1 MNKLQYEDLE
11 RVYKLYGYES
21 CVINGVHVYEYK
33 HGRYFGADIYSPDSK
48 PSQKIIEIEKMY
60 KKQGFATSIKS
71 YCSLSEL
78 EVDLFRSFFHADSFK
93 FQLRRRYE
101 NFVNRQL
108 NGLPDNAKYEY
119 INAPYQSVLY
129 ENDGIIQGEQ
139 EYEISPIDKVIDA
152 YNNCAGPLL
161 TIIEAAAGY
170 GKTCTA
176 YEIVNRLC
184 LSDTDCIPLYIELSR
199 NREARIFKHVLQ
211 NEIELQFQNVVTSEV
226 VRHQII
232 EGRIPIVIDGFDELL
247 SKDFSTDSIEL
258 RDVESMLNTILD
270 LLVGNSR
277 IIITSRKTAIFS
289 SEEFNSLIDNK
300 IHQYH
305 ILRLTL
311 SEPKISNWL
320 DSSRIQIINA
330 HNIPIDSIS
339 NPVLLAYLRNISI
352 LELKEINRENTIV
365 DKYLSLLLEREQV
378 RQNLRMTNET
388 QLRIFKK
395 LVRFMCE
402 FNIKAD
408 EKSIIKELIQEYNT
422 EILTKYIDDYPEYPK
437 PTYSELADTLSNHV
451 LLDRKANENI
461 GFINDFVFGTLIGM
475 NFEDGKFIEHYNT
488 TEIAK
493 MITEDF
499 ANLAVTA
506 YRIQSAEKKNKLWK
520 ELTNIPFKFSQNFLF
535 QKDIYL
541 CGKPCE
547 NNYKNTM
554 ITDMVID
561 SVSFTQ
567 LGLFT
572 NVVFS
577 NCIFNNCKFNRFSF
591 SDSGFVNCILND
603 CILEPITEEI
613 EQDVTMYIISC
624 NSNNGIDSELYND
637 NTVEET
643 EQEIEMN
650 IEMQILQCFFKS
662 HGHFSVMRRVTSI
675 RESLCSY
682 SRKEISKAIEKLRNS
697 KLIVVNGDVCYIQRE
712 GIAYFNK
719 NFQK

>member
-1 MNKLQYEDLE
+1 MNNIQYEDLE

-21 CVINGVHVYEYK
+21 CEIDGVHVYEYK
-33 HGRYFGADIYSPDSK
+33 HGRYFGADIYSPRTK
-48 PSQKIIEIEKMY
+48 PSQQILDIEKMY
-60 KKQGFATSIKS
+60 KEQGYATCIKH
-71 YCSLSEL
+71 YQNLSEL
-78 EVDLFRSFFHADSFK
+78 EIDLFKSFFHVDSFK
-93 FQLRRRYE
+93 SQLQRRYR

-108 NGLPDNAKYEY
+108 NGLPNNAKYEY
-119 INAPYQSVLY
+119 INAPYKAVLY
-129 ENDGIIQGEQ
+129 ERDGIIQEDH
-139 EYEISPIDKVIDA
+139 ENEVSPIDKVITA
-152 YNNCAGPLL
+152 CEHSNGPLL

-184 LSDTDCIPLYIELSR
+184 LNHADNIPLYIELSR

-211 NEIELQFQNVVTSEV
+211 NEIELQFQNIVTSEV

-247 SKDFSTDSIEL
+247 SKDFSADSTEI
-258 RDVESMLNTILD
+258 RDVEIMQNTILD
-270 LLVGNSR
+270 LLDGRSR

-289 SEEFNSLIDNK
+289 GEEFNALIDTK
-300 IHQYH
+300 IRRYH

-311 SEPKISNWL
+311 SEPNISNWL
-320 DSSRIQIINA
+320 DASRIKIINE
-330 HNIPIDSIS
+330 HHIPINSIS

-352 LELKEINRENTIV
+352 PDLMVINKENTIV
-365 DKYLSLLLEREQV
+365 DKYISLLLEREQV

-408 EKSIIKELIQEYNT
+408 EKNIIKELIQEYNT

-475 NFEDGKFIEHYNT
+475 NFEDKKFIEHYNVQD
-488 TEIAK
+488 IAK

-506 YRIQSAEKKNKLWK
+506 YRIQSIEKKKKLWQ
-520 ELTNIPFKFSQNFLF
+520 ELSSIPFLFSQNFLF

-541 CGKPCE
+541 CAKPCE
-547 NNYKNTM
+547 KNYKNTM

-561 SVSFTQ
+561 SISFTQ
-567 LGLFT
+567 TNLFT

-577 NCIFNNCKFNRFSF
+577 NCVFNNCIFNRSAFI
-591 SDSGFVNCILND
+591 DSGFVNCTLND
-603 CILEPITEEI
+603 CLLEPITETSEL
-613 EQDVTMYIISC
+613 DVTMYIISC
-624 NSNNGIDSELYND
+624 DSNNDIANELYND
-637 NTVEET
+637 FSAEET
-643 EQEIEMN
+643 KQERELD
-650 IEMQILQCFFKS
+650 IEMQILYCFFKS
-662 HGHFSVMRRVTSI
+662 YGHFSVMKRITSI
-675 RESLCSY
+675 RESLTNY
-682 SRKEISKAIEKLRNS
+682 NRKEISKAIERLKKS
-697 KLIVVNGDVCYIQRE
+697 KLIVVDGDVCYIQRE

-719 NFQK
+719 NS